1 MLAVFLTKPRDIYG
15 NLIQSLNSFFCDRQ
29 SDEMLNTSY
38 LLNTMESLEIFNWQI
53 NFRRFYGDSTP
64 LKSYLKQIMKQ
75 NICTSS
81 SIKSE
86 SVKHWQ
92 SMKTGP
98 NDLDDS
104 TLSFYYC
111 QMFNIY
117 ARKIQHSGALMH
129 QYMYV

>member
-38 LLNTMESLEIFNWQI
+38 LLNTMESLEIFNWYI

-111 QMFNIY
+111 
-117 ARKIQHSGALMH
+117 
-129 QYMYV
+129 